1 MLLHDVGEDYWS
13 ISYYFFYCI
22 NLFPCERGLLDVF
35 FFDAPMTR
43 YGRRLFICWYFFFL
57 RQTWLR
63 GTHAA
68 PTIEGYWLTKQHGRH
83 ISFFIWNFQIW
94 EMTIDRQRS
103 CNSFDVYAMTRYG
116 GGLLVNIFSI
126 IYFFTCT
133 TWRLFIDIVFYRV
146 KLGSV
151 ARMLPL
157 R

>member
-1 MLLHDVGEDYWS
+1 MKCVESVSLPAMGDDYWS
-13 ISYYFFYCI
+13 TTKFYFLDVNAIAWCGG
-22 NLFPCERGLLDVF
+22 GLLVNIILFFLLYQPFSMWTRTIGRF
-35 FFDAPMTR
+35 FFWCTYDSIWEKT
-43 YGRRLFICWYFFFL
+43 ICWYFFFS

-126 IYFFTCT
+126 I
-133 TWRLFIDIVFYRV
+133 
-146 KLGSV
+146 
-151 ARMLPL
+151 
-157 R
+157 

>member
-22 NLFPCERGLLDVF
+22 NLFPCERGLLVDF

-43 YGRRLFICWYFFFL
+43 YGRRLFVDTF
-57 RQTWLR
+57 
-63 GTHAA
+63 
-68 PTIEGYWLTKQHGRH
+68 
-83 ISFFIWNFQIW
+83 
-94 EMTIDRQRS
+94 
-103 CNSFDVYAMTRYG
+103 
-116 GGLLVNIFSI
+116 
-126 IYFFTCT
+126 
-133 TWRLFIDIVFYRV
+133 VFRV